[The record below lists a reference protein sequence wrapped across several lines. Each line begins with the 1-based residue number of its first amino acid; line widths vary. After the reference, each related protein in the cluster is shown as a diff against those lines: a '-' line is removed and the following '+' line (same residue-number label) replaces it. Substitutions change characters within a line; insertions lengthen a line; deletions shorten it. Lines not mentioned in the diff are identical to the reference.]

1 MTGGLAPAWRGFN
14 CGGPATFDMTT
25 VDLTDADLALLRGL
39 RGDRRSAPD
48 LAATVGSDETAVEE
62 RLSELAD
69 NALVDERE
77 GGYELTESGR
87 RVLESPGDGDADER
101 IDTPPAV
108 ERELASL
115 DLAPDA
121 EAAVRNAFTDLRSRG
136 RATPEELQEWVFSE
150 DPAGYDD
157 PERWWDDLVVEHL
170 LALPGVDVPAG
181 GSTLR
186 YEGEERAGD
195 GGTPGG

>member
-1 MTGGLAPAWRGFN
+1 MVRVQLRGPVTS
-14 CGGPATFDMTT
+14 GVTT
-25 VDLTDADLALLRGL
+25 VDLTDADLALLRDL
-39 RGDRRSAPD
+39 RGDRRSTPD
-48 LAATVGSDETAVEE
+48 LATTVGSDETAVEE

-108 ERELASL
+108 ERELVSF

-136 RATPEELQEWVFSE
+136 RATPEELRRRVFSE
-150 DPAGYDD
+150 DPAGYED
-157 PERWWDDLVVEHL
+157 PERWWSELVAEYL
-170 LALPGVDVPAG
+170 LDLPGVSMD

-186 YEGEERAGD
+186 YEEED
-195 GGTPGG
+195 GGTPPG